1 MPLVIMCGLPCSGK
15 SKRANELYGYLL
27 SSSKKSVL
35 IQDDSIK
42 SNFSRNETFS
52 GNYFFC

>member
-15 SKRANELYGYLL
+15 SKRANELHQYLL

-42 SNFSRNETFS
+42 SNFSRNEIFS
-52 GNYFFC
+52 GN